1 MSAGDHVLLLP
12 FPLTMQGQSWVLLE
26 LMGERQQ
33 GTAGGLS
40 TGIPTQPGSMWGCT
54 ADGAHREVCAGSPPP
69 PSTAFSRVGGF

>member
-12 FPLTMQGQSWVLLE
+12 FPLAMQGQSWVLLE

-40 TGIPTQPGSMWGCT
+40 PVSPHSQDLCGAAQLMGHTGRFVLDPLL
-54 ADGAHREVCAGSPPP
+54 PPP
-69 PSTAFSRVGGF
+69 LPSVG